1 MNDPGIMVPIVLFI
15 VLGFVLIAY
24 FYWNHR
30 NRAGIMETVQKAIEA
45 GKDFTP
51 EMLDRL
57 GAAVNPKMRD
67 LRRGVVFLALGIAT
81 FLCSLFFDI
90 DQVVNGLRATAVFP
104 LMLGLAFLLVWKM
117 NRD

>member
-1 MNDPGIMVPIVLFI
+1 MVPATRGVLRHKHPDVVIDEVRKIVDAGGVEVTL
-15 VLGFVLIAY
+15 LGQNVTAY
-24 FYWNHR
+24 HHP
-30 NRAGIMETVQKAIEA
+30 RATFAE
-45 GKDFTP
+45 
-51 EMLDRL
+51 LLRR
-57 GAAVNPKMRD
+57 AARMRD

>member
-1 MNDPGIMVPIVLFI
+1 MNSTETLVPITMFI
-15 VLGFVLIAY
+15 VLGIVIVAY

-30 NRAGIMETVQKAIEA
+30 NRNGIMETVQKAIEA

-67 LRRGVVFLALGIAT
+67 LRRGVVFLALGIAP
-81 FLCSLFFDI
+81 FLCSLFFEI
-90 DQVVNGLRATAVFP
+90 DQVVNGLRAGAVFP
-104 LMLGLAFLLVWKM
+104 LMLGLAFLLVWRM

>member
-1 MNDPGIMVPIVLFI
+1 MSGEMVPIVLFI
-15 VLGFVLIAY
+15 VLGLVIVAY
-24 FYWNHR
+24 YYWNHR
-30 NRAGIMETVQKAIEA
+30 NRLSIMDTVQKAIDQGEHL
-45 GKDFTP
+45 TP
-51 EMLDRL
+51 ELLDRL
-57 GAAVNPKMRD
+57 GAAVNPRMRD